1 MICACYIIHKEGES
15 TLENRKKKR
24 LYNALMVLFIA
35 AIALCGAMIVAV
47 TKGYM
52 GHKEGSID
60 VNEVYGVVS
69 IEKND
74 IIYTLDEKSKI
85 TEGNVI
91 TTRNGARVSF
101 GGEYILGENSVAEV
115 NKIDGKLIDIRLI
128 SGDMLVC
135 LGEND
140 IPIQIS
146 IEDTIIT
153 CDGGIFSV
161 SAQTG
166 TITVSVFSDEV
177 TVSTGEQSEKVIS
190 GVYMCVLS
198 EETYSGDISINSLNS
213 FYLSRLSKLSESY
226 MLCFTKEEFET
237 LATQRQSEIQE
248 LQNGSGNIVY
258 LNGTASEGN
267 KDGASGKNEDTY
279 TQNYSQTDVAYGDG
293 NDTLTETVNGG
304 ASENNTGQENKTD
317 NGTSSDNNGKGNT
330 TESEGGK
337 KPQAA
342 GNESGKKPQ
351 AAGDESGKKPQTVT
365 EEGKTTE
372 QAPTTEESQTEVK
385 VMTCTVQIRCD
396 TILNNLD
403 DLKTG
408 KEAYV
413 PESGIIL
420 GTTTVEFTEG
430 ETAFDVLKRVCSY
443 YGIQIEY
450 SYTPLYGSYYIE
462 GINYLYEFDCGS
474 QSGWMYK
481 VNGWFPN
488 YGCSSYILADGDT
501 MVWCY
506 TCKGLGAD
514 VGGSVY

>member
-1 MICACYIIHKEGES
+1 M
-15 TLENRKKKR
+15 ENKKRKK

-35 AIALCGAMIVAV
+35 VIAFCGAMIVAA
-47 TKGYM
+47 TKGYV
-52 GHKEGSID
+52 GHKKDGVD

-101 GGEYILGENSVAEV
+101 GGEYILGENSEV
-115 NKIDGKLIDIRLI
+115 SVSKIDDDRIDITLT

-140 IPIQIS
+140 IPVQIS
-146 IEDTIIT
+146 VEDTSIT
-153 CDGGIFSV
+153 CERGIFSV

-166 TITVSVFSDEV
+166 TTTVSVFSDEV
-177 TVSTGEQSEKVIS
+177 TVSAGEQSEKISS
-190 GVYMCVLS
+190 GVFMCILD
-198 EETYSGDISINSLNS
+198 EETYSGDISISSLNG
-213 FYLSRLSKLSESY
+213 FYLSRLSKLSESHT
-226 MLCFTKEEFET
+226 LCFTKEEFET
-237 LATQRQSEIQE
+237 LAAQRQSEIDE

-258 LNGTASEGN
+258 LDKNASEGN
-267 KDGASGKNEDTY
+267 KDGVSEKNEDAY
-279 TQNYSQTDVAYGDG
+279 THDYEQAGAAYGNG
-293 NDTLTETVNGG
+293 SDTLNEAVNGG
-304 ASENNTGQENKTD
+304 ASENNTIQGNKTD
-317 NGTSSDNNGKGNT
+317 SGTSSGNNGKGNT
-330 TESEGGK
+330 TEAEAGK
-337 KPQAA
+337 KPQAN
-342 GNESGKKPQ
+342 GESGKKPQ
-351 AAGDESGKKPQTVT
+351 NDGSESGKKPQTESGESGKKPQQSTEENKVT
-365 EEGKTTE
+365 E
-372 QAPTTEESQTEVK
+372 QSPTTEEPQPETK

-396 TILNNLD
+396 TILNNLG
-403 DLKTG
+403 DLTSG

-413 PESGIIL
+413 PENGIIL

-430 ETAFDVLKRVCSY
+430 ETAFDVLKRVCDY

-488 YGCSSYILADGDT
+488 YGCSSYTLADGDT
-501 MVWCY
+501 MVWVY
-506 TCKGLGAD
+506 TCQGLGAD

>member
-1 MICACYIIHKEGES
+1 
-15 TLENRKKKR
+15 
-24 LYNALMVLFIA
+24 
-35 AIALCGAMIVAV
+35 
-47 TKGYM
+47 
-52 GHKEGSID
+52 
-60 VNEVYGVVS
+60 
-69 IEKND
+69 
-74 IIYTLDEKSKI
+74 
-85 TEGNVI
+85 
-91 TTRNGARVSF
+91 
-101 GGEYILGENSVAEV
+101 
-115 NKIDGKLIDIRLI
+115 
-128 SGDMLVC
+128 
-135 LGEND
+135 
-140 IPIQIS
+140 
-146 IEDTIIT
+146 
-153 CDGGIFSV
+153 
-161 SAQTG
+161 
-166 TITVSVFSDEV
+166 
-177 TVSTGEQSEKVIS
+177 
-190 GVYMCVLS
+190 
-198 EETYSGDISINSLNS
+198 
-213 FYLSRLSKLSESY
+213 
-226 MLCFTKEEFET
+226 
-237 LATQRQSEIQE
+237 
-248 LQNGSGNIVY
+248 
-258 LNGTASEGN
+258 
-267 KDGASGKNEDTY
+267 
-279 TQNYSQTDVAYGDG
+279 
-293 NDTLTETVNGG
+293 
-304 ASENNTGQENKTD
+304 SENNTGQENKTD

-330 TESEGGK
+330 TGSEGGK

-351 AAGDESGKKPQTVT
+351 ATGDENGKKPQTVT
-365 EEGKTTE
+365 EEGKITE